1 MSDYTCI
8 FNYLLSILFLLYL
21 SPNLQMMVKNTRN
34 SLHALGCVMTLDL
47 LINSKVNPNSISC
60 GRISYEVGTLSNESR
75 GRGKL
80 LLLFIVN
87 IGDDAGIYLW
97 LM

>member
-80 LLLFIVN
+80 LCCLLIIVE
-87 IGDDAGIYLW
+87 DAAVIVYY
-97 LM
+97 